1 MATGLVNGAR
11 ALHWPTRSHRT
22 PRRRSIRQKPRST
35 TKSREVDPNLRRVG
49 VISPRV
55 VCCEAECARKV
66 LAVRGDN
73 CRLLSISDERN
84 MAVVCKCVAGVNM

>member
-55 VCCEAECARKV
+55 VSPQSTG
-66 LAVRGDN
+66 VRGDN
-73 CRLLSISDERN
+73 CPETPPLFER
-84 MAVVCKCVAGVNM
+84 AS